1 MSKKQRQSI
10 DNGIKTMTLDSIG
23 KLQEKKKRPDI
34 DSLFDFLSK
43 TVATIIDKDTLT
55 DSISQLITLKL
66 LVNKKTPNGYDSLYL
81 SNIDQREIEPTS
93 ETKSNKIADNSVQ
106 TLTLNTPK
114 ETPQFPISYKFLN
127 PQHQNTKTSKH

>member
-1 MSKKQRQSI
+1 
-10 DNGIKTMTLDSIG
+10 MTLDSIG
-23 KLQEKKKRPDI
+23 KLREKKKRPDI
-34 DSLFDFLSK
+34 DPLFDFLSK
-43 TVATIIDKDTLT
+43 TVATSIDKDTLT
-55 DSISQLITLKL
+55 HSISQLITLKL

-93 ETKSNKIADNSVQ
+93 ETKSNKIDDNSVQ
-106 TLTLNTPK
+106 TLTLKIPK

>member
-23 KLQEKKKRPDI
+23 KLQEKKKRSDI

-93 ETKSNKIADNSVQ
+93 ETKSSSVQ

>member
-1 MSKKQRQSI
+1 MR
-10 DNGIKTMTLDSIG
+10 G
-23 KLQEKKKRPDI
+23 KKKRPDI

-55 DSISQLITLKL
+55 DSILQLITLKL
-66 LVNKKTPNGYDSLYL
+66 LVNKKTPNGCDSLYL

-93 ETKSNKIADNSVQ
+93 ETKPNKIDDNSVQ

-114 ETPQFPISYKFLN
+114 ETPHFPISYKFLN
-127 PQHQNTKTSKH
+127 PQHQKTKTSKH